1 VTRGSLE
8 QAAAVLAAGVFLL
21 LGVLGLVPGVTS
33 HHDELRF
40 AGGGSHA
47 ELFGLFRT
55 SVLENLI
62 YLAGAAA
69 GVALARTRE
78 GARTF
83 LVAAGV
89 GLLLLWLL
97 AEIGHG
103 GWLPT
108 NRASDWL
115 HFVAGASVLGLGFV
129 TSRDVAEQTA

>member
-1 VTRGSLE
+1 VPSRAPVQL
-8 QAAAVLAAGVFLL
+8 AALLVAAVATVAGI
-21 LGVLGLVPGVTS
+21 LGFVPGVTTG
-33 HHDELRF
+33 HLAF
-40 AGGGSHA
+40 AGRGSHA

>member
-1 VTRGSLE
+1 VPSRAVQPAALLVAAV
-8 QAAAVLAAGVFLL
+8 AAAAGL
-21 LGVLGLVPGVTS
+21 LGFVPGVTTG
-33 HHDELRF
+33 HLAF
-40 AGGGSHA
+40 AGHGSHA

-69 GVALARTRE
+69 GLALARTRE

-83 LVAAGV
+83 LAAGGV

-115 HFVAGASVLGLGFV
+115 HVVSGACVLALGFV
-129 TSRDVAEQTA
+129 TSRDVAEQTG